1 MGKDVHYT
9 YKRGTPLT
17 PEQIAMIEA
26 ARELCASAG
35 IAFDDLALVAV
46 KSPATMT
53 DDDTAPADERTVTLK
68 KVDVHSGAGLVHVN
82 LTTSLTTPMPKI
94 V

>member
-1 MGKDVHYT
+1 
-9 YKRGTPLT
+9 
-17 PEQIAMIEA
+17 
-26 ARELCASAG
+26 
-35 IAFDDLALVAV
+35 
-46 KSPATMT
+46 MT
-53 DDDTAPADERTVTLK
+53 DDDAAPADERTVTLK

>member
-1 MGKDVHYT
+1 M
-9 YKRGTPLT
+9 LLI
-17 PEQIAMIEA
+17 IAPSDP
-26 ARELCASAG
+26 RSG
-35 IAFDDLALVAV
+35 
-46 KSPATMT
+46 SPATMT